1 MPERAA
7 ALVKSM
13 ERYQNPWKVSQ
24 DCVALLISRDGK
36 EDDAW
41 AQAAMSST
49 DLAAKLRGV
58 PSKLRHLPGRLEH
71 FLRAVAA
78 DPIEVARYVPE
89 RISERF
95 AYPVGYI
102 IEEQWEARLHRM
114 LDAPWPCPE
123 RHAVDE
129 LWSDIGAELA
139 HHELKFGRY
148 TYGGYSDGD
157 PALARA
163 AWCTVRHMVPDV
175 VVETGVAR
183 GVTSRVVLDALE
195 RNGRGPLWS
204 VDLPHPFEPGI
215 RDLIGAA
222 VPQGSR
228 KRWDY
233 VEGSSRRRLPGLL
246 AELGEVDVF
255 IHDSLH
261 TARNMR
267 FEMDSVWK
275 VLSPGGVMI
284 IDDVHNQS
292 FREFVNDSPVPVS
305 MVCRSGDGMAE
316 ATCPSDLCWAFGLAM
331 KQVVER

>member
-1 MPERAA
+1 
-7 ALVKSM
+7 
-13 ERYQNPWKVSQ
+13 
-24 DCVALLISRDGK
+24 
-36 EDDAW
+36 
-41 AQAAMSST
+41 
-49 DLAAKLRGV
+49 
-58 PSKLRHLPGRLEH
+58 
-71 FLRAVAA
+71 
-78 DPIEVARYVPE
+78 
-89 RISERF
+89 
-95 AYPVGYI
+95 
-102 IEEQWEARLHRM
+102 
-114 LDAPWPCPE
+114 
-123 RHAVDE
+123 
-129 LWSDIGAELA
+129 
-139 HHELKFGRY
+139 
-148 TYGGYSDGD
+148 
-157 PALARA
+157 
-163 AWCTVRHMVPDV
+163 VR
-175 VVETGVAR
+175 
-183 GVTSRVVLDALE
+183 SRVVLDALE
-195 RNGRGPLWS
+195 RNGRGHLWS